1 MKKLLMVFA
10 AFLVANTIN
19 AQATDHTF
27 EFVDK
32 SGNIV
37 PDGSV
42 ITVNTVEDNGLELIL
57 PIPLAVKATGETDKG
72 GTIKVDASAMPNG
85 SFKICSFGNCILKST
100 PCIFNSSKGK
110 LNNITKE
117 SIAAEWIPAEEG
129 TWTATLQLQVVDPEY
144 DDMNE
149 AYVYN
154 KVTADGPKVTVHF
167 EYGQSA
173 GIDDLTSNPSSC
185 GLEYY
190 NVLGQKVS
198 SPQKHVTIVR
208 YKDGKNYRVKK
219 VICK

>member
-1 MKKLLMVFA
+1 MVFA

-57 PIPLAVKATGETDKG
+57 PIPLAVKATADTDKG

-85 SFKICSFGNCILKST
+85 SFQICSFGNCILKST
-100 PCIFNSSKGK
+100 PSVFNSSKGK
-110 LNNITKE
+110 LDNITKE
-117 SIAAEWIPAEEG
+117 SIAAEWIPAAEA
-129 TWTATLQLQVVDPEY
+129 TWTATLQLQVVESEY
-144 DDMNE
+144 DDMSE
-149 AYVYN
+149 SYVYN
-154 KVTADGPKVTVHF
+154 VIADGPKVTVYF

-173 GIDDLTSNPSSC
+173 GIVGLTSNSSSC
-185 GLEYY
+185 GFAYY
-190 NVLGQKVS
+190 NLSGQKVS
-198 SPQKHVTIVR
+198 APKKGVTIVR
-208 YKDGKNYRVKK
+208 YQDGKNYRVKK